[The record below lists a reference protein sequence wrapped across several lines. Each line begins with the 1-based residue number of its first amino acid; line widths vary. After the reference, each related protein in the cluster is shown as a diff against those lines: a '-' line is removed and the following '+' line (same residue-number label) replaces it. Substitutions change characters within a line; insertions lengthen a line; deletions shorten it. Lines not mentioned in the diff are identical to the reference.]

1 MSELL
6 RLLQVEDSESDA
18 ALIVR
23 LLERAG
29 YEVRAARVEEAAE
42 MRAALASERW
52 DAIIADH
59 KMAQFDA
66 PGALRVLHEAGLDIP
81 FIVVSGSIGEE
92 LAVSLMKSGAHDYLL
107 KQNLARLAPAV
118 EREIREARLR
128 EERRRLGEQFRQAQ
142 KLESIGRL
150 AGAVAHDFNNLLTV
164 ITGYSQ
170 MMMAEL
176 PLRHPFREQVEEISK
191 AANRAAD
198 LTRQLLAFSRRQPA
212 ELHALRLNDHVRDV
226 QKMLTR
232 LIGEDIDLSVS
243 LKADPSVIRADAG
256 QLEQVLMNLAV
267 NAKDAMPNGG
277 KLIIETSDL
286 LVDERFSR
294 THLSVEPGRYVLLT
308 VTDNGAGM
316 AANVKAQLFE
326 PFFTTKEKGKGT
338 GLGLSTVYG
347 IVKQSGGS
355 IWVCSEPGQGSS
367 FHLIF
372 PEAEDDIGAD
382 ASRAV
387 VAMPSGNETIV
398 VAEDDRGVRKY
409 VREILERHGYTVLQA
424 ANGRD
429 ALRTAQEH
437 PGAIHL
443 LLSDAV
449 MPEMGGRE
457 LAARFGAVRPGVP
470 VLCMS
475 GYSDPPWAP
484 GEVGASFIQKPFT
497 PAALLVQVRAALEA
511 VE

>member
-42 MRAALASERW
+42 MRGALASERW

-118 EREIREARLR
+118 EREVREARLR

-232 LIGEDIDLSVS
+232 LIGEDINLSVS
-243 LKADPSVIRADAG
+243 LKADPGVIRADTG

-294 THLSVEPGRYVLLT
+294 THLSVEPRPLCAAHRYR
-308 VTDNGAGM
+308 
-316 AANVKAQLFE
+316 Q
-326 PFFTTKEKGKGT
+326 
-338 GLGLSTVYG
+338 
-347 IVKQSGGS
+347 
-355 IWVCSEPGQGSS
+355 W
-367 FHLIF
+367 
-372 PEAEDDIGAD
+372 
-382 ASRAV
+382 R
-387 VAMPSGNETIV
+387 
-398 VAEDDRGVRKY
+398 
-409 VREILERHGYTVLQA
+409 RHGREREGAAFRTVLH
-424 ANGRD
+424 NKRKG
-429 ALRTAQEH
+429 
-437 PGAIHL
+437 
-443 LLSDAV
+443 
-449 MPEMGGRE
+449 
-457 LAARFGAVRPGVP
+457 
-470 VLCMS
+470 
-475 GYSDPPWAP
+475 
-484 GEVGASFIQKPFT
+484 
-497 PAALLVQVRAALEA
+497 
-511 VE
+511 

>member
-1 MSELL
+1 MSKLL

-29 YEVRAARVEEAAE
+29 YEVQAERVEEAAE
-42 MRAALASERW
+42 MRAALTRECW

-59 KMAQFDA
+59 RMAHFDA
-66 PGALRVLHEAGLDIP
+66 PGALQVLHETGLDIP

-107 KQNLARLAPAV
+107 KHDLARLAPAV
-118 EREIREARLR
+118 EREIREARSR

-176 PLRHPFREQVEEISK
+176 PMRHPFREQVEEISK
-191 AANRAAD
+191 AAICAAG

-212 ELHALRLNDHVRDV
+212 ELLPLRLNDQVRNV
-226 QKMLTR
+226 QKMLSR
-232 LIGEDIDLSVS
+232 LIGEDVALSVS

-267 NAKDAMPNGG
+267 NAKDAMPAGG
-277 KLIIETSDL
+277 KLTIETANL
-286 LVDERFSR
+286 LVDESFCRD
-294 THLSVEPGRYVLLT
+294 HLSVDPGAYVQLT
-308 VTDNGAGM
+308 VSDDGAGM
-316 AANVKAQLFE
+316 TPEVKAQLFE

-355 IWVCSEPGQGSS
+355 IWVRSEPGQGAS

-372 PEAEDDIGAD
+372 PAAEGDTD
-382 ASRAV
+382 AEPALTAEYV
-387 VAMPSGNETIV
+387 PSGRETIV
-398 VAEDDRGVRKY
+398 LAEDDRGVRKY

-424 ANGRD
+424 ANGRE
-429 ALRTAQEH
+429 ALHAAEEH
-437 PGAIHL
+437 PGPIHL

-449 MPEMGGRE
+449 MPEMGGWE
-457 LAARFGAVRPGVP
+457 LAAQFGAVRPGVP

-475 GYSDPPWAP
+475 GYSDPPWSP
-484 GEVGASFIQKPFT
+484 GEVDASFIQKPFT
-497 PAALLVQVRAALEA
+497 PAALLVQVRATLERA
-511 VE
+511 E